1 MTYFDQSEIGRPWR
15 SVETFI
21 SFCRLCL
28 QCDVSVARF
37 VSTENCLSCNPTV
50 RTAKTKLSQKS
61 KFHYSPRRLRF
72 ASRSVQVGFIV
83 EKVTLNQVF
92 SESFGFPLSI
102 LFQSCS
108 IFIHVSCTGRTKGPL
123 AAAVSQRH
131 SLTPLQQ

>member
-1 MTYFDQSEIGRPWR
+1 MSGKRLFAKGSADIREVQSVDCTAL
-15 SVETFI
+15 S
-21 SFCRLCL
+21 L
-28 QCDVSVARF
+28 QNSWT
-37 VSTENCLSCNPTV
+37 SGTV
-50 RTAKTKLSQKS
+50 RRKGNKSAKTKLSQKS
-61 KFHYSPRRLRF
+61 KFHYSPRRPRF
-72 ASRSVQVGFIV
+72 APRSVQVGFLV

-108 IFIHVSCTGRTKGPL
+108 IFIHVSCARWTKGPL